1 MSPEFTT
8 TDKLTDEALDHGAGG
23 SIRTTRFET
32 VRYWVGHET
41 GDVFGRDCD
50 YDGLTLTIEVAD
62 AADAQAMLDAISGDA
77 FRRGVEVGWDERL
90 KQERNNA
97 EVAAHRRASQAAPAP
112 VAWLVEDLHGA
123 SSPPIFATISR
134 KHVEGIFS
142 DPGEFKVTPLY
153 AIPAPSD
160 GLREAV
166 DAAWN
171 DAIEALAS
179 KLSEMLRA
187 TAKANEKNHPQYA
200 AEMEEWADDVQD
212 EARALRR
219 AAPTEGEA

>member
-112 VAWLVEDLHGA
+112 
-123 SSPPIFATISR
+123 
-134 KHVEGIFS
+134 S
-142 DPGEFKVTPLY
+142 D
-153 AIPAPSD
+153 A
-160 GLREAV
+160 LREAAQSFV
-166 DAAWN
+166 PLYCKGIPADCCDYAVVS
-171 DAIEALAS
+171 LA
-179 KLSEMLRA
+179 KQREVCRV
-187 TAKANEKNHPQYA
+187 
-200 AEMEEWADDVQD
+200 WD
-212 EARALRR
+212 EADARLIASLLNR
-219 AAPTEGEA
+219 AALSTPTEEPK